1 MAGLEWASWDE
12 DPLTRAGEEGKIVL
26 LFLGPAWCRYTREMR
41 ESTFRDPK
49 IVKAIKADFVPVMV
63 DADRRPDL
71 DSRYN
76 MGGWPT
82 VAFLSP
88 EGELIAGENFMT
100 AQELL
105 PLLGKVHSYYDKH
118 REDITAGVEIRWKP
132 GRIADRTEPQL
143 DPGLADE
150 VIASMLEKFDHRF
163 GGWGTTQKF
172 AHPESLDFAL
182 VQYSRTGDEHMAEVV
197 KLTLT
202 HMMEGGIHDSVEGG
216 FFRYSTTPDWRVPHY
231 EKVLDNNAL
240 RLSCFLE
247 AYQVFGDPGYKKAAE
262 GIVSWM
268 TGVMRDP
275 ETGGLYGS
283 QGDSEAYF
291 GKDAEGRK
299 RVEPPTTDK
308 TIYTNWNAMSVF
320 SLLKAS
326 VVLENPQMRQQAME
340 ILDFLLKRLYSEREG
355 MYHYWD
361 GTYHLPGFLSDQAY
375 MIRALIAAS
384 QWSGDA
390 DLLLPAERLADLLL
404 EKHRA
409 PGGGFFDLPE
419 SVHNRGA
426 LRKRNR
432 SILENSV
439 LAEALTRLALL
450 SHQDKYRTVA
460 EETLLAFT
468 DDYREYGYFV
478 AGYARA
484 VDLFLNKPLVVTIV
498 GDRDSTLAQALRG
511 AAQRSYVA
519 SRIVQ
524 TLDPV
529 HDPILLERSGL
540 EPTQRAKAWL
550 SRGDERL
557 GSFEDPDELAKRMAE
572 AR

>member
-1 MAGLEWASWDE
+1 MAALDWASWDD
-12 DPLTRAGEEGKIVL
+12 DPLTRAGDEDKIVL
-26 LFLGPAWCRYTREMR
+26 LFLGPAWCRFTREMC

-49 IVKAIKADFVPVMV
+49 IIRAVQQDFVPVLV

-82 VAFLSP
+82 VSFVSP

-105 PLLGKVHSYYDKH
+105 PLLGKVCSYYRKH
-118 REDITAGVEIRWKP
+118 REDIAAGIEIQWKP
-132 GRIADRTEPQL
+132 GRIAEREEPTL
-143 DPGLADE
+143 DPDLADE

-163 GGWGTTQKF
+163 GGWGSTQKF

-182 VQYSRTGDEHMAEVV
+182 VQYSRTSDERMSEVV
-197 KLTLT
+197 RLTLT
-202 HMMEGGIHDSVEGG
+202 NMMEGGIHDSIEGG

-240 RLSCFLE
+240 RLSCFTE
-247 AYQVFGDPGYKKAAE
+247 AYQVFGDKGYKKAAE
-262 GIVSWM
+262 GIVDWM
-268 TGVMRDP
+268 LTIMRDP
-275 ETGGLYGS
+275 ETGALCGS

-299 RVEPPTTDK
+299 RVESPILDK
-308 TIYTNWNAMSVF
+308 TIYTNWNAMAIF

-326 VVLENPQMRQQAME
+326 VVLERPEIREQAME
-340 ILDFLLKRLYSEREG
+340 ILGFLMDRLYSEREG

-375 MIRALIAAS
+375 MIRTLIAAS
-384 QWSGDA
+384 QCAGDA

-409 PGGGFFDLPE
+409 PGGGFYDLPE
-419 SVHNRGA
+419 SGHNRGA

-439 LAEALTRLALL
+439 LAEALTRLAYL
-450 SHQDKYRTVA
+450 SHSAKYRTVA
-460 EETLLAFT
+460 EETLLAFSN
-468 DDYREYGYFV
+468 DYREYGYFV

-484 VDLFLNKPLVVTIV
+484 VDLFLKDPVVVTIV
-498 GDRDSTLAQALRG
+498 GDRDSSLAQALRG

-524 TLDPV
+524 TLDPA
-529 HDPILLERSGL
+529 HDPVLLERSGL
-540 EPTQRAKAWL
+540 EPTERAKAWL
-550 SRGDERL
+550 SRGQDRL
-557 GSFEDPDELAKRMAE
+557 GSFEDPDELAKRMGE
-572 AR
+572 AI

>member
-1 MAGLEWASWDE
+1 MVGLEWAGWDE
-12 DPLTRAGEEGKIVL
+12 DPLKRAGEEDKIVL
-26 LFLGPAWCRYTREMR
+26 LFLGPAWCRYTKEMR

-49 IVKAIKADFVPVMV
+49 IIKAIQEDFIPVRV

-76 MGGWPT
+76 MGGWPS

-105 PLLGKVHSYYDKH
+105 PLLGKVRTYYEKH
-118 REDITAGVEIRWKP
+118 REDIAAGIEIRWKP
-132 GRIADRTEPQL
+132 GRTADRSDTVL

-150 VIASMLEKFDHRF
+150 VITSMLEKFDHRY

-182 VQYSRTGDEHMAEVV
+182 VQYSRTGDDRMAEVV

-202 HMMEGGIHDSVEGG
+202 SMMEGGIHDPIDGG

-247 AYQVFGDPGYKKAAE
+247 AYQVFGDTGYRKAAE
-262 GIVSWM
+262 GIVRWM
-268 TGVMRDP
+268 GESMRDP
-275 ETGGLYGS
+275 ETGGLFGS
-283 QGDSEAYF
+283 QGDSETYF
-291 GKDAEGRK
+291 GKDAEGR
-299 RVEPPTTDK
+299 RRSEPPSLDK
-308 TIYTNWNAMSVF
+308 TIYTNWNAMAIF

-326 VVLENPQMRQQAME
+326 VILERPQIREQAME
-340 ILDFLLKRLYSEREG
+340 ILGFLMDQLYSEREG

-439 LAEALTRLALL
+439 LAEALTRLAYL

-468 DDYREYGYFV
+468 SDYREYGYFV

-524 TLDPV
+524 SLDPA

-550 SRGDERL
+550 SRGEESL